1 MRTRAALLGFLIG
14 ILIIG
19 SVPGIAAGQA
29 KPLPGYRCMM
39 LNLSEQQS
47 MDPSKRVPV
56 RGAPSMSAPTVGWAG
71 AVVGV
76 REPVTSVN
84 GFVQMLFPDG
94 RQVWI
99 ASDMLRPYHSL
110 GDPNA
115 KCIPEIL
122 PNGRIGFGAHG

>member
-1 MRTRAALLGFLIG
+1 MGSRAARIGFLIG
-14 ILIIG
+14 LPIVG
-19 SVPGIAAGQA
+19 TVPGPAAVQA

-71 AVVGV
+71 AVVVV

>member
-1 MRTRAALLGFLIG
+1 MRPRAAWVGFLIG
-14 ILIIG
+14 LPIVA
-19 SVPGIAAGQA
+19 SVPGTAAGQA

-47 MDPSKRVPV
+47 MDPSLRVPV
-56 RGAPSMSAPTVGWAG
+56 RAAPSTSAPTVGWAG
-71 AVVGV
+71 AVVVV
-76 REPVTSVN
+76 REPVTPVN
-84 GFVQMLFPDG
+84 GFVQMLYPDG

-99 ASDMLRPYHSL
+99 ASNALRPYHSL

-122 PNGRIGFGAHG
+122 PNGRVGFGAHG